1 MACYQQLKQVMIATL
16 KQGYAKAVPEKQRRG
31 TDLILNN
38 DKQLEVLLHVK
49 RYISMLK
56 DTGNLVNVNNMNK
69 DINSLPDKP
78 GLLTQK
84 PGSVTA
90 SNNLNLKQ
98 KEEAESTI
106 EPVKRTLK
114 YVKKSEGKL

>member
-1 MACYQQLKQVMIATL
+1 MACYQQLKQVMITIL
-16 KQGYAKAVPEKQRRG
+16 EQGYAKAAPKKQRRG
-31 TDLILNN
+31 TGLILNN

-49 RYISMLK
+49 RYTSMLK
-56 DTGNLVNVNNMNK
+56 DTGNLVNINNMNK
-69 DINSLPDKP
+69 GINGLSDKP

-90 SNNLNLKQ
+90 SNNSNLKW

-106 EPVKRTLK
+106 EPVKRTSK
-114 YVKKSEGKL
+114 HVKKSEGKL